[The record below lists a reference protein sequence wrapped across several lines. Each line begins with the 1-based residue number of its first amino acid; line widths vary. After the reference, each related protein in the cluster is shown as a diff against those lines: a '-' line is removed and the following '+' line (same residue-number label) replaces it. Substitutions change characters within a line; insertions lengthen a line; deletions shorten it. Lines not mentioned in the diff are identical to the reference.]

1 MGDAPEPV
9 TGHLHPAV
17 HAHAEGPVWSYAA
30 ELIRLPAFA
39 DALPVYCAAMMQPPE
54 IAWPADK
61 FFGQKLRYLVSFAL
75 IGQDARW
82 RRGAGEPPTLSAL
95 QRAAHAS
102 PRQVAAL
109 VAALKLGG
117 YVVATRPSQD
127 RRTVRLRPA
136 MPLLAEIGRSPLAFL
151 AASEQVV
158 PPPRPLASRLRREDI
173 ALADWLGRSYDMFMQ
188 EDVYFGCF
196 SNIVRFTEQDCGY
209 PILSAVLSAHYA
221 ARAGAVAPITLSY
234 GGLAERFRVSRQH
247 VGNIL
252 SEAERR
258 GCFSVDHGGRAV
270 AVAPDFLL
278 EFETWA
284 AGQMAHYRLLAEQ
297 VELESKRPVPK

>member
-1 MGDAPEPV
+1 M
-9 TGHLHPAV
+9 
-17 HAHAEGPVWSYAA
+17 
-30 ELIRLPAFA
+30 PAFA
-39 DALPVYCAAMMQPPE
+39 DALLAYCAAMMQPPE

-61 FFGQKLRYLVSFAL
+61 FFGQKLRYLVAFAL
-75 IGQDARW
+75 IGQDVRW
-82 RRGAGEPPTLSAL
+82 RRNGGELPTLAAL

-117 YVVATRPSQD
+117 YVIATRPAQD
-127 RRTVRLRPA
+127 RRAVRLQPA
-136 MPLLAEIGRSPLAFL
+136 MALLAEIGRSPLAFL
-151 AASEQVV
+151 EASERLA
-158 PPPRPLASRLRREDI
+158 PPPWPLASRLRDLDT
-173 ALADWLGRSYDMFMQ
+173 ALADWLGRSYDMFVQ
-188 EDVYFGCF
+188 QDVYFGCF

-209 PILSAVLSAHYA
+209 PVLSAVLSAHYT
-221 ARAGAVAPITLSY
+221 ARAGAAAPISLSY

-247 VGNIL
+247 IGNIL

-297 VELESKRPVPK
+297 LGLEPEQALPG